1 MNGPELYRLGRRLI
15 RLGVKAIP
23 PGGFRELPSSVRM
36 VLVDVIDHPET
47 TITQIVERTGF
58 PQSHVSSAVAR
69 LRDADVLR
77 TAADPNDRR
86 RTLVAPSPAHLK
98 RVKEKNRDLEPIDSV
113 VESALID
120 SESFSDENLREALAA
135 LDVLARLFDPPTVAP
150 APRPVDRGSQTTAK
164 FPQPPNRRKLAT
176 SGKGAN

>member
-23 PGGFRELPSSVRM
+23 PGGFRELPTSVRM
-36 VLVDVIDHPET
+36 VLVDVIEHPDT

-69 LRDADVLR
+69 LRDAGVLT

-86 RTLVAPSPAHLK
+86 RTLVAPSQEHMT
-98 RVKEKNRDLEPIDSV
+98 RVKEKNRDLEPIDPLI
-113 VESALID
+113 ESALID
-120 SESFSDENLREALAA
+120 ASTFSDENLREALAA
-135 LDVLARLFDPPTVAP
+135 LEVLARLFDPPGHAP
-150 APRPVDRGSQTTAK
+150 SHRSTH
-164 FPQPPNRRKLAT
+164 QPSHRELAAST
-176 SGKGAN
+176 KGTL